1 MRLTDMKLDN
11 PYVEKRA
18 DSYYIGGTR
27 ISLASLVYAYLD
39 GHTAEGIQ
47 ECYPLL
53 TLEQIHGALAFY
65 LGHRVEVEADLAE
78 KRERYDWQRQITRNA
93 DPAFYERM
101 ATRRRE
107 LHVRT

>member
-1 MRLTDMKLDN
+1 MKLDN
-11 PYVEKRA
+11 PYVEKRT
-18 DSYYIGGTR
+18 DGYYIGGTR

-65 LGHRVEVEADLAE
+65 LGHRPEVEADLAE
-78 KRERYDWQRQITRNA
+78 KRERYDRQRQSTRDA

-101 ATRRRE
+101 AARRRAF
-107 LHVRT
+107 LAKT

>member
-1 MRLTDMKLDN
+1 MKLDT
-11 PYVEKRA
+11 PYIEKRA
-18 DSYYIGGTR
+18 GSYYIGDTR

-53 TLEQIHGALAFY
+53 TLEQIHGVLAFY
-65 LGHRVEVEADLAE
+65 LGHRAEVEADLAD
-78 KRERYDWQRQITRNA
+78 KRERYDRQRQITRNT

-101 ATRRRE
+101 AARRRE
-107 LHVRT
+107 LLAKT